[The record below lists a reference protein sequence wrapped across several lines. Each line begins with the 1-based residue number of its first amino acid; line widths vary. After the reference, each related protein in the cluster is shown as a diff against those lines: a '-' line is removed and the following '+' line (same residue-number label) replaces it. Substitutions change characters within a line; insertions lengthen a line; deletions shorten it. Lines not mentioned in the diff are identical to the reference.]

1 MQNNIRIKK
10 IEELVRLGL
19 LPIERLALLKRA
31 VVNME
36 KDIYLPVEQRKIFYD
51 FIERLLDLSLS
62 DQTIN
67 RLIRMKVQRMK
78 YEQLETPHQIIE
90 EPTMPAKNVLKAFYA
105 EDIEMKKSPEGMLMT
120 YANLVKQKIRAGGK
134 PSDADKRLATMAK
147 NELRR
152 RRNVMSKR
160 MSEETEYETKV
171 RGAMKKFGI
180 NNLKELPQDKKK
192 EFFTYLDSIH
202 TAKGE

>member
-1 MQNNIRIKK
+1 MQNHIRIKK

-31 VVNME
+31 IINME
-36 KDIYLPVEQRKIFYD
+36 KDMFLPVAQRKIFYD

-67 RLIRMKVQRMK
+67 RLIRMKVQRLK
-78 YEQLETPHQIIE
+78 YEQLEQNSQLIE
-90 EPTMPAKNVLKAFYA
+90 ETTMPAKNVLRAFYA
-105 EDIEMKKSPEGMLMT
+105 EDIELKKAPEGMLMT

-134 PSDADKRLATMAK
+134 PSEGDKRLATMAK

-160 MSEETEYETKV
+160 MSEETEYEVKV

-180 NNLKELPQDKKK
+180 NSLKELPDDKKK

-202 TAKGE
+202 KAKGE